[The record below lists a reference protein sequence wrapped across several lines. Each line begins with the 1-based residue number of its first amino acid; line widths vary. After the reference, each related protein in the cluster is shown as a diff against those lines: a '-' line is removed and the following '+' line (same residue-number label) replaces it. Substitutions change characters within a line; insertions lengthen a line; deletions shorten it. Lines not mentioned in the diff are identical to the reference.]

1 MDILDRLDG
10 AFASTG
16 RVMAKVTP
24 DRLDAPTPCTEW
36 DVRALLNHTTGVVA
50 LFAAAAARRQQ
61 EGDPR
66 TADWVGTD
74 PASAFNDAAKT
85 TLEAWSQPA
94 ALEGTC
100 RLPIGELPAEVAAGV
115 NLVDTLVHGWDLAK
129 ALGLDP
135 TLDPA
140 LAAAALEVSK
150 LIIND
155 DLRGPS
161 KGFGPLVAIVGGSPT
176 AQLVAFLG
184 RQP

>member
-16 RVMAKVTP
+16 RVMAKVAP
-24 DRLDAPTPCTEW
+24 DRLDDPTPCTEW
-36 DVRALLNHTTGVVA
+36 NVRSLLNHTTGVVA
-50 LFAAAAARRQQ
+50 LFAAAAGRRQP

-94 ALEGTC
+94 ALQGTC

-150 LIIND
+150 LIMND
-155 DLRGPS
+155 DLRRQGA
-161 KGFGPLVAIVGGSPT
+161 FAPLVTITGGSPT
-176 AQLVAFLG
+176 DQLVAFLG